1 MHAAVQRPAIFL
13 TPADAARLHA
23 LAANENIARNPVVEM
38 LTAELA
44 RAVVCPEDEMP
55 ARIVRIGSRVRYIDD
70 AAPTPKEVRIVMPE
84 DAAPE
89 RGALSVLD
97 LIAAALLG
105 LPEDQSLSWRD
116 ADGRQREVRVV
127 QVLDDFIWR

>member
-13 TPADAARLHA
+13 TPADAARLRA

-38 LTAELA
+38 LTEELA
-44 RAVVCPEDEMP
+44 RAVVCPADEMP
-55 ARIVRIGSRVRYIDD
+55 ARIVRIGSRVRYVDD
-70 AAPTPKEVRIVMPE
+70 TASTLREIRIVMPE

-89 RGALSVLD
+89 RGAVSVLD
-97 LIAAALLG
+97 LVAAALLG
-105 LPEDQSLSWRD
+105 LPEDQSLRWHD

-127 QVLDDFIWR
+127 QVLDDFLWR